1 MAKDHNK
8 DKKPATTKAAQ
19 PAPKPV
25 KYEWYPEREPQDA
38 QMAIILEASLKKGIP
53 AGRIAALMHHES
65 AHTWN
70 ENARPLG
77 AGGKPTT
84 SALGLG
90 QYLDSTWMYHLY
102 SKGDTLIQDADLDRN
117 NPAAAKAIRD
127 LKTEFDAK
135 SGKKD
140 WNYFDTLMKKDGT
153 SNKYK
158 TVLDLRSDTRISIF
172 AVAQDIDD
180 AGTML
185 KSAGLPV
192 NMTNL
197 YVLHHKNIAFLAD
210 ISRNPAGLPAL
221 SQAEIDNNGDLF
233 KNKDGTPKTGAAIL
247 SAYTNI
253 MTDESAARFGRKYIG
268 TDFGY
273 AASTANASPAK
284 SKGPEKLHEITPLA
298 AGVKPAHVK
307 PSLIFGAPSPE
318 EAKTFAATFK
328 QHVQS
333 DKTSA
338 PMQKWMIDSLKR
350 TGFLAKTVTADQLAE
365 TPVQHALASYMQRMG
380 LSARKDGTIGAGV
393 IAAMSLTNDRI
404 ERYAALQQRQASAP
418 VVLDLKALQKD
429 DAARA
434 TAKEQIIALK
444 QSLIAEGALQA
455 PTQRVKVKSGKKT
468 ITKQERIPLDAEIS
482 QNLIG
487 AVNALQLRKGLKV
500 TEGKLDAITL
510 QAIGSKPVATATP
523 LQPQTTT
530 PQAQPIQPATQGRE
544 GKIGAPTSTPI
555 IPRPL
560 SMWNR
565 VADPAVV
572 AAQEALIKI
581 DPRYQQQLGKVDG
594 FYGDK
599 TEKALATFAKEH
611 NLPHKKGHADL
622 ALIVALHETAGSAF
636 NNLAARQSDDEQPI
650 ILSGLTS
657 AFEPNQA
664 MSKANLTPTLERAKT
679 WKSAAPNT

>member
-1 MAKDHNK
+1 MAKDHK
-8 DKKPATTKAAQ
+8 DKKPVATKATQ
-19 PAPKPV
+19 QAPKPA

-53 AGRIAALMHHES
+53 AGRIAALIHHES
-65 AHTWN
+65 ARTWN
-70 ENARPLG
+70 EKARPLG

-117 NPAAAKAIRD
+117 NPAAAKAIRAI
-127 LKTEFDAK
+127 KTEFDAK
-135 SGKKD
+135 PGKKD
-140 WNYFDTLMKKDGT
+140 WGYFDGLMKKDGT

-158 TVLDLRSDTRISIF
+158 TALDLREDRRISIF

-185 KSAGLPV
+185 KNAGLPV

-210 ISRNPAGLPAL
+210 ISRNPTGTPAL

-233 KNKDGTPKTGAAIL
+233 KNKDGTPKTGGAIL

-273 AASTANASPAK
+273 AAATTSTAK
-284 SKGPEKLHEITPLA
+284 TKGPEKLHEVTPLA
-298 AGVKPAHVK
+298 AGIKPAHVK
-307 PSLIFGAPSPE
+307 PSLIFGPPSPE
-318 EAKTFAATFK
+318 EATAYAATFK
-328 QHVQS
+328 QHTQS

-338 PMQKWMIDSLKR
+338 PMQQWIIGSLKR
-350 TGFLAKTVTADQLAE
+350 TGFLAKTVTADHVAD
-365 TPVQHALASYMQRMG
+365 TPVQQALGSYMQRMG
-380 LSARKDGTIGAGV
+380 LAPRKDGTLGAGL

-404 ERYAALQQRQASAP
+404 ERYAALQQRQAAAP

-429 DAARA
+429 EAGRA
-434 TAKEQIIALK
+434 QAKEQIIALK
-444 QSLIAEGALQA
+444 ESLIANGALQA
-455 PTQRVKVKSGKKT
+455 PTHRVKVKSGKKT
-468 ITKQERIPLDAEIS
+468 ITKQERLPLDAEVS
-482 QNLIG
+482 PSLIG
-487 AVNALQLRKGLKV
+487 AVNALQLRKGLKI
-500 TEGKLDAITL
+500 TEGKVDAITL
-510 QAIGSKPVATATP
+510 QAIGGKPLAATTLQQQTP
-523 LQPQTTT
+523 A
-530 PQAQPIQPATQGRE
+530 PQAQPQQPPTQGRE

-565 VADPAVV
+565 VADPAVM
-572 AAQEALIKI
+572 AAQEALAKI
-581 DPRYQQQLGKVDG
+581 DPRYQKQLGSIDG
-594 FYGDK
+594 FYGEK
-599 TEKALATFAKEH
+599 TEKALAAFAKDH
-611 NLPHKKGHADL
+611 NLPHQKGRADL
-622 ALIVALHETAGSAF
+622 PLIVAIHETAGSAF
-636 NNLAARQSDDEQPI
+636 NNLAARQPDDEQPI

-664 MSKANLTPTLERAKT
+664 MSEANLTPTLERAKT
-679 WKSAAPNT
+679 WKNATPNT